1 MLLSLT
7 ELYLPPM
14 SKVTGK
20 YQITLPKAVVEQC
33 GIRVGEE
40 LAVYAVGE
48 HIHMHKATQTLTL
61 SRKERLAHFDLA
73 TERQA
78 RRKTQQH
85 SAGDDRGWTRDELYT
100 RGRTR

>member
-1 MLLSLT
+1 
-7 ELYLPPM
+7 M

-20 YQITLPKAVVEQC
+20 YQITLPKAVVDQC

-48 HIHMHKATQTLTL
+48 HIHMHKATQAPTL

-78 RRKTQQH
+78 RRKTKQGK
-85 SAGDDRGWTRDELYT
+85 AGDSRGWTRDELYT